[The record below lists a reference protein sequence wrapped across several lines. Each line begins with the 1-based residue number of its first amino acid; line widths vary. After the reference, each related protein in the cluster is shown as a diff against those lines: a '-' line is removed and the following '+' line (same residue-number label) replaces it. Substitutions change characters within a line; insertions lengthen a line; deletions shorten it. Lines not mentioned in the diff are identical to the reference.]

1 MASKEACVA
10 SPSSNT
16 LLSPCLERSESTQH
30 LTSSTIPVTTSASA
44 SISACRHHS
53 LDLENLGCG
62 CSKKKCLSGHRTN
75 FQKSIDQNQNFF
87 PGLILPVNYT
97 LLLYHEFYARTGIG

>member
-62 CSKKKCLSGHRTN
+62 CSKKNVYRATGPIFKNQLTRT
-75 FQKSIDQNQNFF
+75 KIFF
-87 PGLILPVNYT
+87 L
-97 LLLYHEFYARTGIG
+97 A